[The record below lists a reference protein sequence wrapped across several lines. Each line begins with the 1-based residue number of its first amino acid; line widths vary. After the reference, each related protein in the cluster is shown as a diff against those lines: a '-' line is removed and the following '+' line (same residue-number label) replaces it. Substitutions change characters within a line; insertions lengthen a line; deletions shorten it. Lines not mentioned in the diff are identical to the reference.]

1 MKTLTQFINESIK
14 KSTHTLGQ
22 YYSWLVGDD
31 KIVDDFNSF
40 DEWNI
45 FGPQIK
51 DKIFKDVKDA
61 WDFFTTYKD
70 SGIKIN
76 TEMDD
81 NGEYISTFELEVNGK
96 KHMIETRHSSELP
109 KSFSKLIQAVLRLR
123 PEYRPWRRKQLP

>member
-1 MKTLTQFINESIK
+1 MKTLTQHINEAIK

-31 KIVDDFNSF
+31 TIVDDFKSF
-40 DEWNI
+40 DDWNI

-61 WDFFTTYKD
+61 WEFFTTYKN

-109 KSFSKLIQAVLRLR
+109 KSFK
-123 PEYRPWRRKQLP
+123 